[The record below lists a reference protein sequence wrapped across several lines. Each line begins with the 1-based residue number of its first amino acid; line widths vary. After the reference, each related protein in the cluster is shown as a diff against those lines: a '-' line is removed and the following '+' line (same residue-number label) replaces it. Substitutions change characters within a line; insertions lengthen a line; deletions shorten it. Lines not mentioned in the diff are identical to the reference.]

1 MVPDKTNATPAS
13 LLFPHKKTRRE
24 PKELDSPAARE
35 KCDRNDLEVE
45 LDAHLDLPLKS

>member
-1 MVPDKTNATPAS
+1 MVPGKTNATPAS
-13 LLFPHKKTRRE
+13 LWFPPQKTRRE
-24 PKELDSPAARE
+24 PKKLDSPAAKE